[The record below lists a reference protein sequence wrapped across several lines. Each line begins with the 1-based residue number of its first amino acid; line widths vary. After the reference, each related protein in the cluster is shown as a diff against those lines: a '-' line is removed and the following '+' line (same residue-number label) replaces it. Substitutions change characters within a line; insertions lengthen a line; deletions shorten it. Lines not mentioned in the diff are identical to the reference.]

1 MDRAGVSEVVALA
14 RGVAGR
20 GVQLQGAGCSSR
32 ARGAAPSLW
41 LKTPLF
47 EKQREKSRARA
58 RTPQG
63 KRQDVDGNVSEWL
76 ESAQGAG
83 PPASPAAQQQQQQQQ
98 QQGAMQ
104 QKPRA
109 ASAAGVLGLLDGE
122 AQAPAPPPDTKGL
135 HSETF
140 VEDAPLGMNF
150 TEAFHNETQ
159 EMYIHLG
166 KIKPGT
172 QGATRGLVE
181 GMRLIQVDG
190 WRVHGVTYDD
200 VIAHIKR
207 RPVTLHFVECEAGRA
222 LHGSTDDAA
231 DAAGPEASGAV
242 AGWQTLCAEAEQLRQ
257 SMAAAVAQSNALLG
271 IAAPALAGST
281 EHHGAAVD
289 ATLEKLKARRTV
301 QPEHQGPF

>member
-1 MDRAGVSEVVALA
+1 MDLPR
-14 RGVAGR
+14 
-20 GVQLQGAGCSSR
+20 
-32 ARGAAPSLW
+32 
-41 LKTPLF
+41 
-47 EKQREKSRARA
+47 
-58 RTPQG
+58 
-63 KRQDVDGNVSEWL
+63 NI
-76 ESAQGAG
+76 AG
-83 PPASPAAQQQQQQQQ
+83 PPAGP
-98 QQGAMQ
+98 
-104 QKPRA
+104 
-109 ASAAGVLGLLDGE
+109 
-122 AQAPAPPPDTKGL
+122 PAPPPDTKGL

-231 DAAGPEASGAV
+231 DAAAPPAAGPEASGAV